1 MRKVE
6 LYGGITVDKAL
17 EEIKAVAAERGEE
30 HYCEFNGKTLYSTD
44 TIDEAYMKVTGM
56 NKADYDAKIQ
66 ALMEKREAEEKAHMA
81 KIPELVEYYKKEA
94 RGLVLDERLEDWDN
108 CLEVRLGDIYRG
120 MELQQVID
128 CSRVMKD
135 ETLDREARLRKAY
148 KIFNDADHSGM
159 SARLTCSLLRHF
171 CPDGN
176 ELADACNEFRY
187 EENHKTSIYVSRDP
201 DGKLLLH
208 FAYPNWGDDGT
219 FRTPNQVELNPLL
232 FPELMPGER
241 VEYKAGELF
250 SRIR

>member
-1 MRKVE
+1 MIEVE
-6 LYGGITVDKAL
+6 LYAGMNVDVAYAKL
-17 EEIKAVAAERGEE
+17 KEEAERTNEV
-30 HYCEFNGKTLYSTD
+30 CFAMFNGKTLYSTD
-44 TIDEAYMKVTGM
+44 TMDEAYMKVMGM
-56 NKADYDAKIQ
+56 NKADHDAKIQ
-66 ALMEKREAEEKAHMA
+66 AWMEKRESEKKAHMA

-128 CSRVMKD
+128 CARVMKD

-148 KIFNDADHSGM
+148 KIFMDADHSGM
-159 SARLTCSLLRHF
+159 SAGLTRSLLRHF

-208 FAYPNWGDDGT
+208 FAYPMFGDDGT

-250 SRIR
+250 SRNR